1 MCVCVYL
8 VPAYNTILTHTQ
20 LESSEVKVKRA
31 KKKKKPTTE
40 AQDLFDSPSIFDDPL
55 GLGN

>member
-1 MCVCVYL
+1 MCVYL